1 MATAV
6 AIGMIMI
13 PAMKEAGFDED
24 LGAALT
30 ATASCMG
37 PIIPP
42 SIPFIIYGVI
52 ANVSIGRAFC
62 RRDHSPAFCWESA

>member
-6 AIGMIMI
+6 AIGMVMI
-13 PAMKEAGFDED
+13 PAMKEAGYDEE
-24 LGAALT
+24 LSAAVT

-42 SIPFIIYGVI
+42 SIPFIMYGVI
-52 ANVSIGRAFC
+52 ANVSIGSLFLGGGV
-62 RRDHSPAFCWESA
+62 SQ